1 MPVGKID
8 PIRWDEDAVVI
19 LDQTRLPQEE
29 VYLRCRQVGQVAQA
43 IRTLQVR
50 GAPLI
55 GIAAAYGLALAARG
69 EAQGMQE
76 RIAEAAA
83 LLRATRPTARNLFWA
98 IDRMLSRAAAGVTA
112 DELAQEALAIHRE
125 DTETCRLIAEHGR
138 ALIPHGAGVLTIC
151 NTGAL
156 ATGGEGTALA
166 VIKAAHVARPKGPPS
181 RSHCDLGTA
190 GNPVKVLACETR
202 PLLQG
207 ARLTMWELMRAGV
220 PTTLITDGMAGA
232 CMARGMVDV
241 VIVGADRI
249 ARNGDTANKIG
260 TYGLAVLARHHQ
272 IPFYV
277 AAPTSTLDPSL
288 ADGSQIPI
296 EERSAEEVLGFG
308 GTPVAPAGAEVFNPA
323 FDITPAELIAGI
335 VTERGVARAPYG
347 ETLA

>member
-1 MPVGKID
+1 
-8 PIRWDEDAVVI
+8 
-19 LDQTRLPQEE
+19 
-29 VYLRCRQVGQVAQA
+29 
-43 IRTLQVR
+43 
-50 GAPLI
+50 
-55 GIAAAYGLALAARG
+55 
-69 EAQGMQE
+69 MQE
-76 RIAEAAA
+76 RIADAAEI
-83 LLRATRPTARNLFWA
+83 LRATRPTARNLFWA
-98 IDRMLSRAAAGVTA
+98 IDRMLSRAAAGA
-112 DELAQEALAIHRE
+112 SAGELAQEALAIHQE
-125 DTETCRLIAEHGR
+125 DAETCRLIAESGR
-138 ALIPHGAGVLTIC
+138 ALIPKGGTVLTIC

-166 VIKAAHVARPKGPPS
+166 VIKAAHA
-181 RSHCDLGTA
+181 A

-207 ARLTMWELMRAGV
+207 ARLTMWELMQAGI
-220 PTTLITDGMAGA
+220 PAILITDGMAGA

-260 TYGLAVLARHHQ
+260 TYGLAVLARHHS

-277 AAPTSTLDPSL
+277 AAPTSTVDPAL

-296 EERSAEEVLGFG
+296 EERSAEEVLGLG
-308 GTPVAPAGAEVFNPA
+308 GMPVAPAGAEVFNPA

-335 VTERGVARAPYG
+335 VTERGVARAPYR